1 MYEELFTVWRS
12 EIENNK
18 LGRLP
23 SNFYERVADYV
34 QKIKAE
40 SRMLDK
46 KGLKASLLQ
55 REMEHVQRMTKELVW
70 VRYKKLLTVLTE
82 SQKLPL
88 DHLACEELFL
98 CKSFVS
104 FVEAYRSFAEKLL
117 QGHISEF
124 DIPKVSEI
132 HKRVALRFLQSIP
145 AIIGVDMKTYGPF
158 LAEDIGSV
166 PIENAKILVKQ
177 GLAERIDGS

>member
-1 MYEELFTVWRS
+1 MYEELFTVWRY

-34 QKIKAE
+34 QKIKEE

-46 KGLKASLLQ
+46 TGLKASLLQ
-55 REMEHVQRMTKELVW
+55 GEMEHVQRMTKELVW
-70 VRYKKLLTVLTE
+70 VRYKKLLTLLTE
-82 SQKLPL
+82 SQKLPS
-88 DHLACEELFL
+88 DHLAYEELSF
-98 CKSFVS
+98 CKSFIS
-104 FVEAYRSFAEKLL
+104 FVEAYHSFAEKLL

-124 DIPKVSEI
+124 DIPKASEV